1 MAQPVAIEI
10 ALALIVQPALIRG
23 VSCMPLPA
31 GMTALLEVAAEHP
44 QQAIRAATPASQQ
57 PRHLL
62 GEACGFFIEQVMFAE
77 GADSY
82 RTLGCS
88 GDEPRHQLRR
98 HMALLLRWLHP
109 DRMTMSVD
117 DLRIDRTV
125 FAHRV
130 THAWEDLKTSERRAT
145 YDRRILEGSA
155 RGRALRTRNGGW
167 PDVFPAPLSLNS
179 VSRSQRRF
187 HAAGMVLAD
196 AESPFSSPLDFL
208 RKDA

>member
-10 ALALIVQPALIRG
+10 ALALIVQPALVRG
-23 VSCMPLPA
+23 VSRMPLPA
-31 GMTALLEVAAEHP
+31 GMTALLEVAAEDP
-44 QQAIRAATPASQQ
+44 QAIHAVSLAAQQ

-62 GEACGFFIEQVMFAE
+62 GEACGFFIEQVMFVQ

-82 RTLGCS
+82 QILGCS
-88 GDEPRHQLRR
+88 GDEPRRQLRQ
-98 HMALLLRWLHP
+98 HMALLLRWLRP
-109 DRMTMSVD
+109 DRMTTSIE

-167 PDVFPAPLSLNS
+167 PNVFSTLLPLNS
-179 VSRSQRRF
+179 VSGSQRRF